1 MYVLGGYRCGCSGT
15 KGNNHVCP
23 CIGAFWQGF
32 SHCIVYSV
40 LLYIPN
46 SDDDTFVAILGEVF
60 YRYSATQC
68 SIRGVSMTRE
78 AHRLDGTCLYLVYS

>member
-1 MYVLGGYRCGCSGT
+1 M
-15 KGNNHVCP
+15 
-23 CIGAFWQGF
+23 
-32 SHCIVYSV
+32 YSV

-46 SDDDTFVAILGEVF
+46 SDDDTFIAILGEVF

-78 AHRLDGTCLYLVYS
+78 ARRRDMPLVYS